1 MLSLGN
7 YFYLSLLVI
16 TFQFEQKTAKWKE
29 NLPETFDRSEGT
41 GALPG
46 SPPMPGHS

>member
-16 TFQFEQKTAKWKE
+16 TLQFEKKTVKWKE
-29 NLPETFDRSEGT
+29 NLPETFDRGEGT
-41 GALPG
+41 YSMRGRRTG
-46 SPPMPGHS
+46 V